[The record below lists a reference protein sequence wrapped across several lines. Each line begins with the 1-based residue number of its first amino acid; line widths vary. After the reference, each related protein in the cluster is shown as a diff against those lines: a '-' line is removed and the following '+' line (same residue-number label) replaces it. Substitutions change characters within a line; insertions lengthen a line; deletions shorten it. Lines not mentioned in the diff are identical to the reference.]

1 MAQHKSAK
9 KRSRSALRRG
19 ERNTADTSRMKTLVR
34 KVRLEKDKEKAEAA
48 LRKAV
53 EFLDK
58 LAQKRVIHPN
68 KASNQKSS
76 LTKYVNAL
84 GKPAA

>member
-9 KRSRSALRRG
+9 KRSRSALHRG
-19 ERNTADTSRMKTLVR
+19 GRNTADQSRMKTLIR
-34 KVRLEKDKEKAEAA
+34 NVRLEKEKEKAEAA

-53 EFLDK
+53 AFLDK
-58 LAQKRVIHPN
+58 LAQKRVIHRN
-68 KASNQKSS
+68 KASNQKSK